1 MTKHKSKKTKRLKVL
16 VTGGTGFVGFHTVLA
31 LHEARHEVR
40 LLVRSQEKMR
50 RVFEPFGLEGLDS
63 VTGDITDA
71 DSVEKAISGCN
82 AVVHSAAMV
91 SVHASDSAQVLKNNK
106 RGTELVLGGAWRQ
119 GIERMVQVSSTTALF
134 RPGASS
140 VDEESPLGAA
150 RSGYGRSKI
159 ECDRYVRRLQ
169 SQGAP
174 IYTTYPGSVIGPHD
188 PGLSE
193 ALVGTKT
200 FLDSRMIFETSSG
213 IQLIDARDLA
223 LAHVRML
230 ERGGPPDRFLVGGHY
245 FSWSQ
250 YGDLLERVTGE
261 KFFRLPVPKF
271 AMQLLGR
278 AGDFVNNF
286 ISFDIPITR
295 EAISYATEWAVAD
308 DTHIKLDLGI
318 QYRDIE
324 ETLADTIRWMR
335 QAGHLRHEYR
345 V

>member
-1 MTKHKSKKTKRLKVL
+1 MTKRKNKKTKRLKVL

-31 LHEARHEVR
+31 LYEAGHEVR

-50 RVFEPFGLEGLDS
+50 RVFEPFGLDGLES

-71 DSVEKAISGCN
+71 DSVEKALTGCN
-82 AVVHSAAMV
+82 AVVHAAAMV
-91 SVHASDSAQVLKNNK
+91 SVHASDSDQVLKNNK
-106 RGTELVLGGAWRQ
+106 RGTELVLGGAWEQ

-134 RPGASS
+134 RPGSSS

-159 ECDRYVRRLQ
+159 ECDRYIRRLQ

-174 IYTTYPGSVIGPHD
+174 IYTTYPGSVIGPND

-193 ALVGTKT
+193 ALAGIKV
-200 FLDSRMIFETSSG
+200 FLDSRLIFETSSG
-213 IQLIDARDLA
+213 IQLIDARDLGR
-223 LAHVRML
+223 AHVLLL
-230 ERGGPPDRFLVGGHY
+230 ERGGPPDRFLVGGQY
-245 FSWSQ
+245 FSWPQ
-250 YGDLLERVTGE
+250 YGDLLARVTGE
-261 KFFRLPVPKF
+261 KFFRLPAPKF

-286 ISFDIPITR
+286 IALDMPVTR

-308 DTHIKLDLGI
+308 DSHIKLELGI
-318 QYRDIE
+318 EYRDID
-324 ETLADTIRWMR
+324 ETLADTIRWMQ
-335 QAGHLRHEYR
+335 QAGHLRHEYQL
-345 V
+345 